1 MTEEL
6 RLNAV
11 KQFDQLN
18 LKNDTELN
26 YTINL
31 AAELCNT
38 PISFISIID
47 ADTQWIKVGKGIELE
62 KVDLESSICRHTIKR
77 NRLFIVKDTW
87 KDRRFKHYPNV
98 KDGMKMR
105 FHASFPLITMEGYRV
120 GTLCV
125 MDVKPHEL
133 TDKQKASLKLLS
145 KHATSLMELRLSL
158 SQLDQSFL
166 DIRQIR
172 ENKSDNEIKLRSMFE
187 SLTDS
192 YYLIGKEGE
201 IIDFNRTAYNFGVS
215 MFERK
220 LSQGAMINDFLTK
233 PYIDSFNTH
242 FQRALN
248 GNKVQ
253 LDRQADFGEKG
264 KIWWECIFEP
274 VRNDSGEIIGISY
287 VARNID
293 ERKAN
298 EEKILSQNKALI
310 RIGEIQAHD
319 YRGPLTTILGLL
331 YLIEIENYAATEEY
345 VIMLKTAANE
355 LDKKI
360 RDVIKIVEANP

>member
-1 MTEEL
+1 MEEL

-11 KQFDQLN
+11 KQFEHLN
-18 LKNDTELN
+18 FKNDAELN

-47 ADTQWIKVGKGIELE
+47 ADTQWIKLGKGIDVE
-62 KVDLESSICRHTIKR
+62 KVDLELSICKYTIKR
-77 NRLFIVKDTW
+77 NRLFIVKDTL
-87 KDRRFKHYPNV
+87 KDRRFKNYPNV
-98 KDGMKMR
+98 KDGMMMR

-125 MDVKPHEL
+125 MDTKPHEL

-158 SQLDQSFL
+158 SQLDQSFN

-172 ENKSDNEIKLRSMFE
+172 ESKSDNEIKLRSMFE

-192 YYLIGKEGE
+192 YYLLGKEGE
-201 IIDFNRTAYNFGVS
+201 IIDFNRTAYNFVLTMYG
-215 MFERK
+215 RK
-220 LSQGAMINDFLTK
+220 LIQGAMINDFLTK
-233 PYIDSFNTH
+233 PYLDTFNTH
-242 FQRALN
+242 FQNTLK

-253 LDRQADFGEKG
+253 FDRQADYGEKG

-274 VRNDSGEIIGISY
+274 VRNDSAEIIGISY
-287 VARNID
+287 VTRNIN

-298 EEKILSQNKALI
+298 EEKIRLQNKALS

-331 YLIEIENYAATEEY
+331 YLIEIENYVTTPEY
-345 VIMLKTAANE
+345 IIMLKDAANE
-355 LDKKI
+355 LDKRI
-360 RDVIKIVEANP
+360 RDVIKIVDKI